1 MFAAMPIP
9 PLDQNGFLPA
19 GVHDCTLD
27 ELKGRFGSFQI
38 SDRRPQL
45 FARLEAFLSEAKTS
59 RLVVSVV
66 VDGSFV
72 TAKPD
77 PNDIDLI
84 LVVTP
89 DHSFAADLSPL
100 EYGVLSKRRVHRR
113 YGFDLLVACDD
124 SDEYRRYVRF
134 FQQIRFEPSHT
145 KGILRLK
152 L

>member
-1 MFAAMPIP
+1 MPIP
-9 PLDQNGFLPA
+9 PLDQNGFLPV

-27 ELKGRFGSFQI
+27 ELKARFGSFQQ
-38 SDRRPQL
+38 SDQRPKL
-45 FARLEAFLSEAKTS
+45 FARLEAFLSEAKAS

-84 LVVTP
+84 LVVAP
-89 DHSFAADLSPL
+89 DHSFAVDLSPL
-100 EYGVLSKRRVHRR
+100 EYGILSKRRVHRR

-134 FQQIRFEPSHT
+134 FQQIRFAPGLA

>member
-1 MFAAMPIP
+1 MAIP
-9 PLDQNGFLPA
+9 ALDQNGLLPV

-27 ELKGRFGSFQI
+27 ELKARFGSFQI

-45 FARLEAFLSEAKTS
+45 FARLEAFLSEARATG
-59 RLVVSVV
+59 LVVSLL

-72 TAKPD
+72 TSKPE

-84 LVVTP
+84 LVVVP
-89 DHSFAADLSPL
+89 NHSFAADLSPL
-100 EYGVLSKRRVHRR
+100 EYSVLSKRRVHRR

-134 FQQIRFEPSHT
+134 FQQIRFAPERA

>member
-1 MFAAMPIP
+1 MAIP
-9 PLDQNGFLPA
+9 LLNEHGFLPG

-38 SDRRPQL
+38 SDQRPKL
-45 FARLEAFLSEAKTS
+45 FARLETFLTKAKAS

-84 LVVTP
+84 LVVAP

-100 EYGVLSKRRVHRR
+100 EYSILSKRRVYRR
-113 YGFDLLVACDD
+113 YGFDLLVACDG

-134 FQQIRFEPSHT
+134 FQQIRFAPGRA

>member
-1 MFAAMPIP
+1 MAIP
-9 PLDQNGFLPA
+9 LLDEHGFLPG
-19 GVHDCTLD
+19 GVHDCTLN
-27 ELKGRFGSFQI
+27 ELKARFGSFQI

-45 FARLEAFLSEAKTS
+45 FARLEAFLSEAKAS

-84 LVVTP
+84 LVVASN
-89 DHSFAADLSPL
+89 HSFAADLSPL
-100 EYGVLSKRRVHRR
+100 EYSVLSKRRVHRR
-113 YGFDLLVACDD
+113 HGFDLLVAHAD
-124 SDEYRRYVRF
+124 SDEYRRYVWF
-134 FQQIRFEPSHT
+134 FQQIRFAPGHT

>member
-1 MFAAMPIP
+1 MPIP
-9 PLDQNGFLPA
+9 LLDEQGFLPV

-45 FARLEAFLSEAKTS
+45 FARLEAFLSEAKAA

-84 LVVTP
+84 LVVAP

-100 EYGVLSKRRVHRR
+100 EYGVLSKRRVQRR
-113 YGFDLLVACDD
+113 HGFDLLVAHAD

-134 FQQIRFEPSHT
+134 FQQIRFEPGRF
-145 KGILRLK
+145 KGILRMK